1 MLLKILEIQLFQY
14 SKKKKKVSVFNS
26 KNVEDGGGGSNN
38 KFLRPLFSFSP

>member
-14 SKKKKKVSVFNS
+14 SKKKKVSVFNS